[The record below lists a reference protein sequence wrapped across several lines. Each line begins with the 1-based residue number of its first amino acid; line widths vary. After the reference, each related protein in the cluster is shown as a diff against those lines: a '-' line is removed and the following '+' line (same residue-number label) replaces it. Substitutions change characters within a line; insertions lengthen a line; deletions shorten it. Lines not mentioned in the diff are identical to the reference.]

1 MPRMKH
7 EHNNTD
13 TLTMPGDSTVE
24 MFMEKKKKD
33 V

>member
-7 EHNNTD
+7 EQVNTD
-13 TLTMPGDSTVE
+13 TLTMPRDSAVE
-24 MFMEKKKKD
+24 MFMEEKKD